1 MSAGFNRDYGP
12 APLSFVSIG
21 RAEFSF
27 SACKHGSDANEHLD
41 LSRPMMHTKLHM
53 WDPQWRLCM
62 WSQGA
67 GATPDTSVPPAAPL
81 TGVKYKVLNLS
92 V

>member
-1 MSAGFNRDYGP
+1 
-12 APLSFVSIG
+12 
-21 RAEFSF
+21 
-27 SACKHGSDANEHLD
+27 
-41 LSRPMMHTKLHM
+41 M

-81 TGVKYKVLNLS
+81 TGVKYKVLNLY